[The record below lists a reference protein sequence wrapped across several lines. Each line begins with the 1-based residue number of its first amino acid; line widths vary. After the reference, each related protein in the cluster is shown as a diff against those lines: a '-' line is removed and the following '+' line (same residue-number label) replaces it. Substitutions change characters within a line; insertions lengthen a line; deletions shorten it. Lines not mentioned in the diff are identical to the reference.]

1 MVLRV
6 VRRRLLG
13 LVAASAWALS
23 ACPSP
28 SSPSS
33 PMAAVDAGIALVE
46 DAPVSALAGDVA
58 ADPVA
63 AVVARLPGRPG
74 ACAQVR
80 SLRDRAEAEASAAA
94 MRSATALPVEIAEKD
109 LGERGV
115 WFRLCVGDE
124 PDEAR
129 LVAKATRWTAPDGVL
144 APFLDPPR
152 SPDEARFL
160 VLPRAGRESRRPAE
174 PQARA
179 FLARSTSGP
188 AWYAGTTD
196 APVLVGTATAG
207 DRVVVVD
214 GAGQSLRLDPT
225 PPPGCASCAVAEQ
238 QSPITRRRV
247 LGTGD
252 VGPGPGD
259 ELLIEE
265 ETAAGARFLAVLAV
279 ASPPPTLRRT
289 GAVLLSQAAADV
301 VTRGEAF
308 VVEADGDA
316 DQEIAIARLELRS
329 LDGNLCSL
337 TTHAELWG
345 ASNEAARGLARV
357 DTAALLAGD
366 GAGVVDLITALDGAG
381 DATAASRACAEALHA
396 RPGSLVGQ
404 LCLQRIRSLVA
415 AGRHIDA
422 VNAAGAI
429 AERAPALR
437 AAVAGPLF
445 SAMQALDTD
454 PRLSAAPWDCA
465 AAPLVKGTGD
475 KPVDDVVAL
484 ARARLAERLSLSDVS
499 DAVFVTASRDFGT
512 DTPVFAIAGRWLERL
527 RVTQPARHAGIEAA
541 LLPPSATPPT
551 PTATPT
557 PEPDTPAPDD
567 GGPGFGGAP

>member
-1 MVLRV
+1 MCGAW
-6 VRRRLLG
+6 G
-13 LVAASAWALS
+13 LA
-23 ACPSP
+23 ACP
-28 SSPSS
+28 
-33 PMAAVDAGIALVE
+33 AAPPPAVVDAGPVLVD
-46 DAPVSALAGDVA
+46 DAPALPLAA
-58 ADPVA
+58 EASADPIG

-80 SLRDRAEAEASAAA
+80 SLRDRAEADASAVAIRA
-94 MRSATALPVEIAEKD
+94 ATALPVEVAEKD

-115 WFRLCVGDE
+115 WFRVCVGDE

-129 LVAKATRWTAPDGVL
+129 LVAKATRWTASDGVL

-160 VLPRAGRESRRPAE
+160 VLPRAGQESRRPTE

-179 FLARSTSGP
+179 FLARSPAGP
-188 AWYAGTTD
+188 AFYAGSPD
-196 APVLVGTATAG
+196 RPVLIGTASAG

-214 GAGQSLRLDPT
+214 ATGVSLRLDPT
-225 PPPGCASCAVAEQ
+225 PPPGCASCVVAEQ
-238 QSPITRRRV
+238 QSPIARRRV
-247 LGTGD
+247 LATGD

-259 ELLIEE
+259 EIVIEE
-265 ETAAGARFLAVLAV
+265 ETGAGARFLAVLAL
-279 ASPPPTLRRT
+279 AGTPSTLRRS
-289 GAVLLSQAAADV
+289 GAVLLAQADADV

-316 DQEIAIARLELRS
+316 DQEVAIARLELRS
-329 LDGNLCSL
+329 LGGNLCSL

-345 ASNEAARGLARV
+345 ASSEAARGLARV
-357 DTAALLAGD
+357 DAAAILASD
-366 GAGVVDLITALDGAG
+366 GPGVVDLITALDGAG
-381 DATAASRACAEALHA
+381 DAAAASRMCAEALHG

-429 AERAPALR
+429 AEGAPALR

-465 AAPLVKGTGD
+465 AAPLVKGTAD
-475 KPVDDVVAL
+475 KPVDEVVAL
-484 ARARLAERLSLSDVS
+484 ARARLAERLSLSDVA

-512 DTPVFAIAGRWLERL
+512 DTPVFGIAGRWLERL
-527 RVTQPARHAGIEAA
+527 RVTQPARHAAIEAA
-541 LLPPSATPPT
+541 LLPPSTPSPS
-551 PTATPT
+551 PSPAS
-557 PEPDTPAPDD
+557 PEAPVPDD